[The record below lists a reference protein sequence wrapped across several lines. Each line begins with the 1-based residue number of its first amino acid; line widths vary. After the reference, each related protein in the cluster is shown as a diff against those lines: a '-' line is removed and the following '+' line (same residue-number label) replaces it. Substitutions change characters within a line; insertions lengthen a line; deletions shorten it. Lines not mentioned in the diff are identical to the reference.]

1 MTGITITTPSGVV
14 MVDMTKK
21 LSQTI
26 LNVTTGGSDGAIAIP
41 LPPAGKQA
49 YYVIVPLVDM
59 QRELGKRPGV
69 TITLGSGSGTLSWSY
84 SYPTNGWGYFSAN
97 CQIFYGYY

>member
-14 MVDMTKK
+14 MVDMTKR
-21 LSQTI
+21 LSQI
-26 LNVTTGGSDGAIAIP
+26 MGNVVTGSANGAIAIP
-41 LPPAGKQA
+41 LPPAGKQI
-49 YYVIVPLVDM
+49 YYVVVPLVDM

-69 TITLGSGSGTLSWSY
+69 TITLGASSGTLSWAY
-84 SYPTNGWGYFSAN
+84 SYATNGWGYFSAN